1 VGLERVINGFPVVK
15 QRVAT
20 AASALAHLHASN
32 TSLVLSFTQVEVT
45 CLLHRSR
52 EKTAV
57 AAAHDNKKKEFTYA
71 ALLHS
76 ALDVTKADQNRTTA
90 PHAPYLAMSPS
101 LNLRILVMTSSIA
114 SSGGRKVVLRTESR
128 VAEKWA
134 RCDAS
139 EVAPDVLGAGLLTES
154 AARNNTNSGSF
165 EKLEG
170 IPAPWLPREARSLF
184 VTLCHRQL
192 RRVMF

>member
-1 VGLERVINGFPVVK
+1 M
-15 QRVAT
+15 T
-20 AASALAHLHASN
+20 AASAFPHLHASN
-32 TSLVLSFTQVEVT
+32 TFLVLSFIQVEVT

-52 EKTAV
+52 DKTTV
-57 AAAHDNKKKEFTYA
+57 AALHDNKKKEFTYA
-71 ALLHS
+71 ALHS
-76 ALDVTKADQNRTTA
+76 APDVTKADTNRTTA

-128 VAEKWA
+128 VAEKWSH
-134 RCDAS
+134 CDAG

-192 RRVMF
+192 MRVRV